1 MGNASSPTGL
11 TLGGLAA
18 AAGVN
23 RETVRYYERR
33 GLVSEPPRSGKGY
46 RLYDAD
52 AERRLRFIKQAQA
65 LGFTLEEIGELLELR
80 VSSTATCADV
90 RERAQQKVA
99 DVERRI
105 AALEAM
111 RRTLTGIAV
120 QCSGTGPVGDCPIL
134 DALEGRNACRK
145 SR

>member
-1 MGNASSPTGL
+1 MGNTSTNGL
-11 TLGGLAA
+11 RLGELAA

-23 RETVRYYERR
+23 RETIRYYERR
-33 GLVSEPPRSGKGY
+33 GLVAEPPRSEKGY

-52 AERRLRFIKQAQA
+52 AERRVRFIKQAQA
-65 LGFTLEEIGELLELR
+65 LGFTLEEVGELLALR
-80 VSSTATCADV
+80 VSATATCADV
-90 RERAQQKVA
+90 RERAERKVA

-105 AALEAM
+105 AALKAM
-111 RRTLTGIAV
+111 RMTLAGIAA

>member
-1 MGNASSPTGL
+1 MGNASNDSL
-11 TLGGLAA
+11 KLGDLAA

-23 RETVRYYERR
+23 RETIRYYERR
-33 GLVSEPPRSGKGY
+33 GLVAEPPRSGKGY
-46 RLYDAD
+46 RLYGAD
-52 AERRLRFIKQAQA
+52 AERRIRFIKQAQA
-65 LGFTLEEIGELLELR
+65 LGFTLEEVAELLELR
-80 VSSTATCADV
+80 VSATATCADV

-111 RRTLTGIAV
+111 RRTLTGIAA
-120 QCSGTGPVGDCPIL
+120 QCHGTGPVGDCPIL

>member
-1 MGNASSPTGL
+1 MGNASNNGL
-11 TLGGLAA
+11 RLGDLAA

-23 RETVRYYERR
+23 RETIRYYERR
-33 GLVSEPPRSGKGY
+33 GLVAEPPRSRNGY
-46 RLYDAD
+46 RVYDAD
-52 AERRLRFIKQAQA
+52 AERRVRFIKQAQA
-65 LGFTLEEIGELLELR
+65 LGFTLEEVGDLLELR
-80 VSSTATCADV
+80 VSSTATCGDV
-90 RERAQQKVA
+90 RERAQRKVA

-105 AALEAM
+105 AALKAM
-111 RRTLTGIAV
+111 RKTLAAIAA